1 MLQTTFAPD
10 CQIEMDLEIL
20 IIDDYVSNIAERINL
35 YNELDNCETEEE
47 WTNFEKELIDRF
59 GPVPESTKEM
69 ILALRL
75 RWVGKA
81 IGIEKLELK
90 QNKLIGYF
98 IVNQDSLHYQS
109 PLLTKVLNFVQK
121 NQNLITLKE
130 RKNLLSLVFE
140 NVKTILKALG
150 LLRRV

>member
-1 MLQTTFAPD
+1 MYDMLQTTFAPD

-81 IGIEKLELK
+81 IGIEKLVLK
-90 QNKLIGYF
+90 EQINRLFHSQPRFSALPISV
-98 IVNQDSLHYQS
+98 VNQGAELCAEKPKPDH
-109 PLLTKVLNFVQK
+109 
-121 NQNLITLKE
+121 LK
-130 RKNLLSLVFE
+130 
-140 NVKTILKALG
+140 
-150 LLRRV
+150 RV